1 LVASIILLKRL
12 SLRPFLPE
20 SLLIFLDIIN
30 LF

>member
-1 LVASIILLKRL
+1 VVLIILLKRL

-20 SLLIFLDIIN
+20 SMLMFLDIIN